1 MLKENDADYFNE
13 FTIDDDLDA
22 EMPVPAPAPPRKSVV
37 PEDADEGA
45 DDNEQLEVPADDN
58 GDSRQAA
65 GDEAAKLNGAGAE
78 AEAAAE
84 EDAPAHSSPV
94 QPPAADRTADKAAP
108 SQLASPATPSATVCQ
123 TEDLVVDTLEPAGNQ
138 GLVGQAQPGSINA
151 TPASKYACY
160 YRLSAN

>member
-1 MLKENDADYFNE
+1 MLTVEALLKENDADYFNE

-22 EMPVPAPAPPRKSVV
+22 EMPAPAPAAPRKSVV

-45 DDNEQLEVPADDN
+45 GDNEQLEVPADDN

-65 GDEAAKLNGAGAE
+65 GDEAAQLDGAGAE

-94 QPPAADRTADKAAP
+94 QPPAADGTDDKAAP
-108 SQLASPATPSATVCQ
+108 AQLASPAAPSATVCQ
-123 TEDLVVDTLEPAGNQ
+123 TEDLVVDTLEPAGNK
-138 GLVGQAQPGSINA
+138 GLVSQAQPSVVSCDRK
-151 TPASKYACY
+151 PA
-160 YRLSAN
+160 